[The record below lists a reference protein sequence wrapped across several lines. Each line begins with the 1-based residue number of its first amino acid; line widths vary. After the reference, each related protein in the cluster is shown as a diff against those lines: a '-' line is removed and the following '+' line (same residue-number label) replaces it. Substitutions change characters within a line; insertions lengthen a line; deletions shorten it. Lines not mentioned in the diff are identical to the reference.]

1 MLFET
6 AGQDVCR
13 QTTVTI
19 VLVTAEGFLPGEQ
32 ARTESLEMFFL
43 PPSIGPLPSIS
54 DAENSASVYQC

>member
-43 PPSIGPLPSIS
+43 PPSIYWSF
-54 DAENSASVYQC
+54 AFYK